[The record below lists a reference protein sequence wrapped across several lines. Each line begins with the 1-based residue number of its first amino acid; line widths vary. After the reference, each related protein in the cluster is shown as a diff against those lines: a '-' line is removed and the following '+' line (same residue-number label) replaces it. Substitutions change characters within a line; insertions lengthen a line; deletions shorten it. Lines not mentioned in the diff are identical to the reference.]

1 MEQRLRG
8 QEAVS
13 MGRFGNFIFEFINF
27 YWPNSKLT
35 FKRGEKH
42 IQPDDVTIDENWKW
56 DDEWTIDLN
65 RAVDNEGW
73 EYCIESSV
81 GGWSPSEKMFHLNRR
96 RRWIR
101 SRSVVNLEDYHLNS
115 KVSNYYIEILIEF
128 LT

>member
-1 MEQRLRG
+1 M
-8 QEAVS
+8 
-13 MGRFGNFIFEFINF
+13 
-27 YWPNSKLT
+27 T
-35 FKRGEKH
+35 FKRGEKK
-42 IQPDDVTIDENWKW
+42 IQPEDVTIDENWKW

-115 KVSNYYIEILIEF
+115 KVGHFYLEKQLKNS
-128 LT
+128 

>member
-1 MEQRLRG
+1 
-8 QEAVS
+8 
-13 MGRFGNFIFEFINF
+13 
-27 YWPNSKLT
+27 
-35 FKRGEKH
+35 
-42 IQPDDVTIDENWKW
+42 VTIEENWKW

-115 KVSNYYIEILIEF
+115 KVSNFYLEIVKYIFNMNLNNERKKWLM
-128 LT
+128 TY